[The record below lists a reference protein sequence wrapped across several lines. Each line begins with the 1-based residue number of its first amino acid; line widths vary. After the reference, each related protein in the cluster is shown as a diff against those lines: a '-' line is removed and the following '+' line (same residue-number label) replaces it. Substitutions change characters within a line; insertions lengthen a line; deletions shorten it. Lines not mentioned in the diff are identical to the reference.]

1 VVYSDPDRTDDVV
14 SRTTDSSGQATC
26 TLPDGTYYYTAARAS
41 YGDLPG
47 DFTVSGGPLTES
59 FDMVP
64 VLYTVTF
71 NETNGLE
78 GVSIVV
84 YSDPGRTDDIVSR
97 TTRSSGKATCTLPD
111 GTYYYRATK
120 ASYANRLGD
129 FTVSGGPLTESF
141 EMVPV
146 LYTVTFNE
154 TNGLEGV
161 SIVVYSDPGRTDNIA
176 SRTTDSS
183 GQATCTLPDGTYYYT
198 AARASYGDLPGV
210 FTVSGGPLTESFEMV
225 TSNITFTVFAEDF
238 TGIAGGNLPSGWAR
252 NSSLCRVYN
261 SNHALG
267 SVPELGLGCGP
278 GDDVYL
284 DYYVA
289 TPSIDATT
297 TSSALNLSFKSYF
310 SLYGDNA
317 AYPYTY
323 AVETSDNYGATW
335 TTVLQESPTL
345 ATYPMGHFQRTE
357 SIDISAC
364 VGQTIMIRWRLY
376 GYTWWMN
383 AWHIDD
389 IMVTGS

>member
-1 VVYSDPDRTDDVV
+1 
-14 SRTTDSSGQATC
+14 
-26 TLPDGTYYYTAARAS
+26 
-41 YGDLPG
+41 
-47 DFTVSGGPLTES
+47 
-59 FDMVP
+59 MVP

-84 YSDPGRTDDIVSR
+84 YNDPGRTDDIVSG
-97 TTRSSGKATCTLPD
+97 TTNSSGQAACTLPD
-111 GTYYYRATK
+111 GTYYYRAVK
-120 ASYANRLGD
+120 ASYGDLLGD

-146 LYTVTFNE
+146 PYTVTFNE

-161 SIVVYSDPGRTDNIA
+161 SIVVYSDPDRTEDVV
-176 SRTTDSS
+176 SGTTNSS
-183 GQATCTLPDGTYYYT
+183 GQATCALPDGTYYY
-198 AARASYGDLPGV
+198 RATKMSYANLLGDL
-210 FTVSGGPLTESFEMV
+210 TVSGDPLTESFEMA

-238 TGIAGGNLPSGWAR
+238 TGIASGSLPSGWTTT
-252 NSSLCRVYN
+252 NPSLCRVRN
-261 SNHALG
+261 ANHAGG
-267 SVPELGLGCGP
+267 SVPELALGCAP
-278 GDDVYL
+278 DRDVYL
-284 DYYVA
+284 DYYVV